1 MRIKEPGWVTER
13 ILFLGRNESCIYL
26 LRGENEDMLIGGG
39 MAYIVPTV
47 LDQFSAF
54 GVDESRIKHLLI
66 LHAHF
71 DHCGAVPF
79 FKRRWPQMSIWASYP
94 AQSILMAPKAV
105 VSISNFNE
113 LATAQFG
120 DTQATSK
127 LDLSFPGVVVDR
139 PVKEGDIIDLG
150 GDISVTIVDAPGH
163 STCSIAAWVPAEKAL
178 FGSDGGGVPGEDR
191 IFPAGTSN
199 YTQYQ
204 ETLQRM
210 KQFPVEIFLAEHFGA
225 MTGQDGLTYL
235 DRSID
240 SAIEFRAA
248 MEASFRKTGDVK
260 ESAAELTD
268 SLIGQGLVFMPR
280 IILEPMLFRMV
291 AHIAENLR

>member
-1 MRIKEPGWVTER
+1 
-13 ILFLGRNESCIYL
+13 
-26 LRGENEDMLIGGG
+26 
-39 MAYIVPTV
+39 MAYIVPAV
-47 LDQFSAF
+47 LDQFSTF
-54 GVDESRIKHLLI
+54 RIDESRIKHLLI

-105 VSISNFNE
+105 VGISNFNKM
-113 LATAQFG
+113 ATAQFG
-120 DTQATSK
+120 DVQATSK
-127 LDLSFPGVVVDR
+127 LDLSFDGVVVDR

-150 GDISVTIVDAPGH
+150 GDISVTIMDAPGH

-178 FGSDGGGVPGEDR
+178 FGSDGGGVPAEDT

-204 ETLQRM
+204 ESLQRM

-240 SAIEFRAA
+240 SAGDFRVAIED
-248 MEASFRKTGDVK
+248 SFRKTGNVQQ
-260 ESAAELTD
+260 SAIELTD
-268 SLIGQGLVFMPR
+268 DLIARGLVFMPR
-280 IILEPMLFRMV
+280 IILEPMIFRMV